1 MSTAPLQL
9 NDRIRA
15 AVRVGVPILILR
27 TADPAQAIT
36 NLTGVLAGKVLIQWD
51 VVRGAVAVN
60 EASADKLTQSL
71 KDAGIEQKATT
82 NAKPFLL
89 FIRSLPVDSIV
100 FMMNLH
106 RFASDDINVIQAL
119 WNLRDDFKSNKKAVI
134 GLCPHMTLPAELSQ
148 DVLVMDEPL
157 PTDTDLKAIAEGIY
171 DSAQLPKP
179 TPAEMEKIVDASLGL
194 AAFPAEQAMAMSIT
208 RKGMNIDELWE
219 RKRKLIAQTEGLS
232 VVKPTVTLDD
242 VGGVS
247 NAKKFMRQVMNGAEP
262 PRCFCFVDEGEKSFA
277 GSSVGSGDTSG
288 VSQNYLG
295 NFLTEMQEQNYSG
308 VIFVGFPGSAKSM
321 VAKAAGATAGVPTIQ
336 FDLAGMKN
344 SLVGAS
350 EANLRKAF
358 ATIKAV
364 SQGRCYFI
372 MTANGIATL
381 PPELKRRFRDG
392 VFFFDL
398 PVREEKD
405 VIWQLYLKQYADR
418 LKGIDLTLPNDE
430 HWTGSEISTCVNNA
444 YRFQISLTDAS
455 AYIVPSYLS
464 MGSDRADALRK
475 EASGRFVSASYPG
488 PYNHDRQVVA
498 TAAAT
503 NRTIVFDEN

>member
-1 MSTAPLQL
+1 MQL

-15 AVRVGVPILILR
+15 AIRVGVPILILR
-27 TADPAQAIT
+27 TADPAQGIT
-36 NLTGVLAGKVLIQWD
+36 NLAPVLAGKTLIQWD

-60 EASADKLTQSL
+60 EASADKLTQAL

-89 FIRSLPVDSIV
+89 FIRSLPNDSIV

-119 WNLRDDFKSNKKAVI
+119 WNLRDDCKSKKKAVI

-157 PTDTDLKAIAEGIY
+157 PTDAELKAIAQGIY
-171 DSAQLPKP
+171 DSAQLPQP

-208 RKGMNIDELWE
+208 RKGMNIEELWS
-219 RKRKLIAQTEGLS
+219 RKRSLIAQTEGLS
-232 VVKPTVTLDD
+232 VVKPSITLDD
-242 VGGVS
+242 IGGLD
-247 NAKKFMRQVMNGAEP
+247 NAKQLMRRISNGAEP
-262 PRCFCFVDEGEKSFA
+262 PRCYVFIDEGEKAFA

-288 VSQNYLG
+288 VSQNFLG
-295 NFLTEMQEQNYSG
+295 TLLTEMQEQNYSG
-308 VIFVGFPGSAKSM
+308 VIFVGFPGSGKSM
-321 VAKAAGATAGVPTIQ
+321 LAKAAGASAGVPTIQ

-350 EANLRKAF
+350 EANLRKAL
-358 ATIKAV
+358 ATVKAV
-364 SQGRCYFI
+364 SQGRAYFI
-372 MTANGIATL
+372 MTSNGIASI
-381 PPELKRRFRDG
+381 PAELKRRFKDA
-392 VFFFDL
+392 VIFFDICD
-398 PVREEKD
+398 RAEKD
-405 VIWQLYLKQYADR
+405 VIWKHYLTQYSDR
-418 LKGIDLTLPNDE
+418 LKGLDLTIPPDE
-430 HWTGSEISTCVNNA
+430 HWTGAEIATCVHNA
-444 YRFQISLTDAS
+444 YRFQISLKEAS
-455 AYIVPSYLS
+455 GYIVPAFMS
-464 MGSDRADALRK
+464 MGNDRADALRK